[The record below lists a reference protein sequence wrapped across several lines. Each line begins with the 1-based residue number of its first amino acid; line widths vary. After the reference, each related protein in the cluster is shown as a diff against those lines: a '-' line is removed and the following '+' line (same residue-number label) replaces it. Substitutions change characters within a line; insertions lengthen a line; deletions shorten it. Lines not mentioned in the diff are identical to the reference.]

1 MAIGDGGKGLKGAAA
16 KGGARASRKRAS
28 REELGEVWHASGI
41 RRWTWL
47 SMEKA
52 DYFPRYVG
60 WIQFC
65 SANILQTSM
74 YSSEGNWQFVP
85 GKPNQL
91 AVTFGSY
98 EHILEMVSGRAR
110 PMFELVGRV
119 FTKGVHPVDSHH
131 VVQGVPYVF
140 PTTWAVYMQDT
151 WAPLISEKLPS
162 EVIDVEEMPQETPPQ
177 SASAEPGRNV
187 AAAVVQPAQ
196 SLADMLAP
204 PTPHNRSRT
213 RSREPSARRK
223 CPSPAHMHLM
233 GCLPVRKR
241 KR

>member
-1 MAIGDGGKGLKGAAA
+1 
-16 KGGARASRKRAS
+16 
-28 REELGEVWHASGI
+28 
-41 RRWTWL
+41 
-47 SMEKA
+47 
-52 DYFPRYVG
+52 
-60 WIQFC
+60 
-65 SANILQTSM
+65 M

-151 WAPLISEKLPS
+151 WAPLIPEKLPS
-162 EVIDVEEMPQETPPQ
+162 EVMDVEEMPQET
-177 SASAEPGRNV
+177 
-187 AAAVVQPAQ
+187 Q
-196 SLADMLAP
+196 SLAELLKP
-204 PTPHNRSRT
+204 PTPHHRSRT

-223 CPSPAHMHLM
+223 SPSPAHMNLM
-233 GCLPVRKR
+233 GCLPVVKR